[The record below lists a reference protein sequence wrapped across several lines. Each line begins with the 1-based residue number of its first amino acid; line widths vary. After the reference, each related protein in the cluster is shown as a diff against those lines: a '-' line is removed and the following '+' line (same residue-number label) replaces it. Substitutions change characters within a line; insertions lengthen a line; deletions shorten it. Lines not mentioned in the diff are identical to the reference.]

1 MIKPDQIRL
10 TWVFVLL
17 SVAVA
22 AIPITIFTGIYVWLT
37 APAVTTMSVIIS
49 AVVSSVI
56 SAALAGLWLSR
67 RVILLVDQVIR
78 FAGQLAQNDAAEWL
92 PSRIREINQLGDSM
106 KALGYQSRR
115 RTEAQ
120 LEATAIFSSTFSHLP
135 VATALHRYPSLELI
149 DVNDAWERVFE
160 TSRDAALAGKD
171 SQLQILAPGDAYTHM
186 NTEMAANRAVL
197 DYSITARTPSGKV
210 LSLLVS
216 CVRLVAAQSD
226 YQLTTAI
233 DLTERVQTESAL
245 RDSEACF
252 SAIVA
257 TLVEG
262 IVLVQNVDGRA
273 MFCNP
278 AALRILGIS
287 LPELRGDAPR
297 NPNWQ
302 IRDGD
307 GTALTPAGWPS
318 SMVVESG
325 NPVLGR
331 HLIVIR
337 PDGSKCDIT
346 VNAMPFEA
354 ASLGAHGTLLTITD
368 RTAEYKSLTDVQSLA
383 ANLGDK
389 VTHRTAELEEAN
401 AELRTFSYSVSHDLR
416 SPLRAIDG
424 FAQLLNDRHGHELS
438 PEAKRHL
445 DRVLQSTKRMNG
457 IIDDLLML
465 ARVTQADISYVTLNV
480 SELATTV
487 AEQLA
492 TDKARQVEWQIESGI
507 EINADPGLFRI
518 VLENLL
524 GNAWKYSARTAVAKI
539 SLRANAELPEGYVGF
554 VVEDNGVGFDQKYV
568 ERLFSP
574 FRRLHAETEFSGSGV
589 GLATVKRAIARHGGN
604 VRAEGVTG
612 SGARFWV
619 TLPRH
624 RRDE

>member
-1 MIKPDQIRL
+1 
-10 TWVFVLL
+10 
-17 SVAVA
+17 
-22 AIPITIFTGIYVWLT
+22 
-37 APAVTTMSVIIS
+37 
-49 AVVSSVI
+49 
-56 SAALAGLWLSR
+56 
-67 RVILLVDQVIR
+67 
-78 FAGQLAQNDAAEWL
+78 
-92 PSRIREINQLGDSM
+92 
-106 KALGYQSRR
+106 
-115 RTEAQ
+115 
-120 LEATAIFSSTFSHLP
+120 
-135 VATALHRYPSLELI
+135 
-149 DVNDAWERVFE
+149 
-160 TSRDAALAGKD
+160 
-171 SQLQILAPGDAYTHM
+171 
-186 NTEMAANRAVL
+186 
-197 DYSITARTPSGKV
+197 
-210 LSLLVS
+210 
-216 CVRLVAAQSD
+216 
-226 YQLTTAI
+226 
-233 DLTERVQTESAL
+233 
-245 RDSEACF
+245 
-252 SAIVA
+252 
-257 TLVEG
+257 
-262 IVLVQNVDGRA
+262 
-273 MFCNP
+273 
-278 AALRILGIS
+278 
-287 LPELRGDAPR
+287 
-297 NPNWQ
+297 
-302 IRDGD
+302 
-307 GTALTPAGWPS
+307 
-318 SMVVESG
+318 
-325 NPVLGR
+325 VLGR

-507 EINADPGLFRI
+507 EINADPGLIRI

>member
-1 MIKPDQIRL
+1 
-10 TWVFVLL
+10 
-17 SVAVA
+17 
-22 AIPITIFTGIYVWLT
+22 
-37 APAVTTMSVIIS
+37 
-49 AVVSSVI
+49 
-56 SAALAGLWLSR
+56 
-67 RVILLVDQVIR
+67 
-78 FAGQLAQNDAAEWL
+78 
-92 PSRIREINQLGDSM
+92 
-106 KALGYQSRR
+106 
-115 RTEAQ
+115 
-120 LEATAIFSSTFSHLP
+120 
-135 VATALHRYPSLELI
+135 LELI

-507 EINADPGLFRI
+507 EINADPGLIRI

>member
-1 MIKPDQIRL
+1 M
-10 TWVFVLL
+10 FVLL

-22 AIPITIFTGIYVWLT
+22 AIPVAIFTGIYVWLT
-37 APAVTTMSVIIS
+37 APVVTTMSV
-49 AVVSSVI
+49 VVSAIVSAVI

-78 FAGQLAQNDAAEWL
+78 FAGHLAQNDAAEWL
-92 PSRIREINQLGDSM
+92 PSRIREINQLGASM
-106 KALGYQSRR
+106 KALAYQSRR

-120 LEATAIFSSTFSHLP
+120 LEATAIFSSSFSHLP

-160 TSRDAALAGKD
+160 TCRDAALAGND
-171 SQLQILAPGDAYTHM
+171 SQFQILAPGDAYTHM
-186 NTEMAANRAVL
+186 HAEMAANRAVR
-197 DYSITARTPSGKV
+197 DYSITARTRSGKV

-216 CVRLVAAQSD
+216 RVRFVAAQSD

-233 DLTERVQTESAL
+233 DITERVQTESAL

-252 SAIVA
+252 SAIFA
-257 TLVEG
+257 TLDEG
-262 IVLVQNVDGRA
+262 VILVQNLDGRA
-273 MFCNP
+273 VFCNP

-287 LPELRGDAPR
+287 MAELRGDAPR

-307 GTALTPAGWPS
+307 GTALTPARWPS

-331 HLIVIR
+331 HFIVIR

-346 VNAMPFEA
+346 VNAMPLEA

-368 RTAEYKSLTDVQSLA
+368 RTAEYKTLTDVRSLA

-438 PEAKRHL
+438 LEAKRHL
-445 DRVLQSTKRMNG
+445 NRVLQSTKRMNG

-465 ARVTQADISYVTLNV
+465 ARVTQADISCITLNV
-480 SELATTV
+480 SELATAV

-492 TDKARQVEWQIESGI
+492 TNKARQVEWQIESGI
-507 EINADPGLFRI
+507 EINADPGLIQI

-568 ERLFSP
+568 DRLFSP
-574 FRRLHAETEFSGSGV
+574 FRRLHAETEFPGSGI
-589 GLATVKRAIARHGGN
+589 GLATVKRAIARHGGS

>member
-1 MIKPDQIRL
+1 M
-10 TWVFVLL
+10 FVLL

-22 AIPITIFTGIYVWLT
+22 AIPITIFTGIYIWLT

-49 AVVSSVI
+49 AIVSSVV

-67 RVILLVDQVIR
+67 CVTLRVAQVIR
-78 FAGQLAQNDAAEWL
+78 FAGKSAENDAVEWL
-92 PSRIREINQLGDSM
+92 PSRIREINQLGDSL
-106 KALGYQSRR
+106 KALAYQSKR

-120 LEATAIFSSTFSHLP
+120 LEATAMFSSTFSHSP
-135 VATALHRYPSLELI
+135 VAASLHRYPSLELM
-149 DVNDAWERVFE
+149 DVNHAWQRLFE
-160 TSRDAALAGKD
+160 TSRDAALVGKD
-171 SQLQILAPGDAYTHM
+171 SQFQILAPGDAYAHM
-186 NTEMAANRAVL
+186 NTEVAANRTVL
-197 DYSITARTPSGKV
+197 DYSITARTSSGKV

-216 CVRLVAAQSD
+216 CVRLVAAQTD

-233 DLTERVQTESAL
+233 DITERVQTESAL
-245 RDSEACF
+245 RDSEACLR
-252 SAIVA
+252 AIVA

-262 IVLVQNVDGRA
+262 VILVQNAGSRA
-273 MFCNP
+273 VFCNP
-278 AALRILGIS
+278 AALRMLGIS
-287 LPELRGDAPR
+287 LPELRGDVPR

-307 GTALTPAGWPS
+307 GTALTPAEWPS
-318 SMVVESG
+318 SMAVESG

-331 HLIVIR
+331 HLTVIR
-337 PDGSKCDIT
+337 SDGSKCDIT
-346 VNAMPFEA
+346 VNATPLEA
-354 ASLGAHGTLLTITD
+354 ASLGGHATLLTITD
-368 RTAEYKSLTDVQSLA
+368 RSAEHKSLTDVQSQVATLE
-383 ANLGDK
+383 DK
-389 VTHRTAELEEAN
+389 ITHCSAELAEVN
-401 AELRTFSYSVSHDLR
+401 AELRAFSYSLSHDLR

-445 DRVLQSTKRMNG
+445 DRVLQSTKHMNG

-465 ARVTQADISYVTLNV
+465 ARVTQADTSYVTLSV
-480 SELATTV
+480 SELATNV

-492 TDKARQVEWQIESGI
+492 TDKTRQVEWQIESGI
-507 EINADPGLFRI
+507 EINADPGLIRI

-539 SLRANAELPEGYVGF
+539 SLRANTELPAGYVGF

-568 ERLFSP
+568 ERLFTP
-574 FRRLHAETEFSGSGV
+574 FRRLHAETEFPGSGI
-589 GLATVKRAIARHGGN
+589 GLATVKRAITRHGGS
-604 VRAEGVTG
+604 VGAEGVAG
-612 SGARFWV
+612 SGAKFWV